1 MPEPE
6 KDDLVKLLRMRAHF
20 ATSDGS
26 IEISETLEWLAAEE
40 IIRLRDTVEGLLG
53 TLKQVQQMYPYKT
66 P

>member
-20 ATSDGS
+20 ATADAT

-40 IIRLRDTVEGLLG
+40 IIRLRDTVQGLLG
-53 TLKQVQQMYPYKT
+53 TLKQVQ
-66 P
+66 